1 MTELPID
8 DTAGLA
14 NAAHDAADVAV
25 AEEALAEWDD
35 DDRRTYRLADA
46 DARDFR
52 ELSAPGEEHNA
63 CIVLSHEA
71 RVPDQP
77 AG

>member
-14 NAAHDAADVAV
+14 KAAHDAAV

-35 DDRRTYRLADA
+35 DDRRTYRLADV
-46 DARDFR
+46 DA
-52 ELSAPGEEHNA
+52 EISE
-63 CIVLSHEA
+63 S
-71 RVPDQP
+71 
-77 AG
+77 

>member
-14 NAAHDAADVAV
+14 KAARDAADVAV

-35 DDRRTYRLADA
+35 DDRRTYRLADV
-46 DARDFR
+46 DA
-52 ELSAPGEEHNA
+52 EISE
-63 CIVLSHEA
+63 S
-71 RVPDQP
+71 
-77 AG
+77 